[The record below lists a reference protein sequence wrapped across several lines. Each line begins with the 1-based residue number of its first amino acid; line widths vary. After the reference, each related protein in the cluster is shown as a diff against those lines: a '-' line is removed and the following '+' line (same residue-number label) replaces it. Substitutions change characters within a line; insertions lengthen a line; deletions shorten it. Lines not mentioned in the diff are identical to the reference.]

1 MESLKSIKKKLTQT
15 LFYYLSQEI
24 IQSMHDKF

>member
-15 LFYYLSQEI
+15 LFYNLGREM